1 MQVFSCFSY
10 LKESKKRRKKLPY
23 ARLSAL
29 FWNTTVILLCG
40 TTVILSLSWS
50 ESRKDHWKLSST
62 RFQLK
67 ARFKD
72 PQGQDARWNCM
83 REAIYSSA
91 MSAFD
96 RIEKPSHDWLNA
108 NLPIVEPLIEAKR
121 QALLNY
127 KRNLWQRSS
136 MHAVQLKALL
146 DIVPRLLA

>member
-10 LKESKKRRKKLPY
+10 LKESKKRRKKLLY

-96 RIEKPSHDWLNA
+96 RIERPSHDWLNA
-108 NLPIVEPLIEAKR
+108 NLPIVEPWLRPNDKPSWTTREISDSAPRCTQCNSKR
-121 QALLNY
+121 C
-127 KRNLWQRSS
+127 
-136 MHAVQLKALL
+136 
-146 DIVPRLLA
+146 

>member
-10 LKESKKRRKKLPY
+10 LKESKKRRKKLLY

-96 RIEKPSHDWLNA
+96 RIERPSHDWLNA
-108 NLPIVEPLIEAKR
+108 NLPIVEPWLRPNDKPSWTTREISDSAPQCTQCNSKR
-121 QALLNY
+121 C
-127 KRNLWQRSS
+127 
-136 MHAVQLKALL
+136 
-146 DIVPRLLA
+146 

>member
-96 RIEKPSHDWLNA
+96 RIERPSHDWLNA
-108 NLPIVEPLIEAKR
+108 NLPIVEPWLRPNDKPSWTTREISDSAPQCTQCNSKR
-121 QALLNY
+121 C
-127 KRNLWQRSS
+127 
-136 MHAVQLKALL
+136 
-146 DIVPRLLA
+146 